1 MREDSADADLFKLL
15 IQDLSMGHVI
25 RQHRRTDG
33 AGNFLKE
40 GRHRSRSI
48 ASPVLTSA
56 FEDGKPYELTALGQ
70 QFVHYA
76 MTETTVKIEY
86 HTTAA
91 DGTKENVSNDNGPG
105 GVEEPSQRTS

>member
-86 HTTAA
+86 HATKTDDAEREHSDKEVL
-91 DGTKENVSNDNGPG
+91 DGGKPPV
-105 GVEEPSQRTS
+105 TS